1 MTAGDTPAGKPGRP
15 DRDETLARIS
25 GQLDELIKGR
35 RMRDRIITALVAAV
49 AVLAL
54 ILALEHNA
62 RTSDN
67 ATRIAAEEQGLKA
80 GCLFANRA
88 RAGDLAGQ
96 RQLYSQLARHHAL
109 TKAEVAADMTAVR
122 KADMPRDCA
131 HLASRR
137 AVAANP

>member
-1 MTAGDTPAGKPGRP
+1 MTAWDTPAGKPGQADHG
-15 DRDETLARIS
+15 DRLDRIS

-35 RMRDRIITALVAAV
+35 RMRDWIITALVAAV

-54 ILALEHNA
+54 ILALEHSA

-67 ATRIAAEEQGLKA
+67 ATRIAAEARGLKA

-96 RQLYSQLARHHAL
+96 ERLYNQLLRHHVL
-109 TKAEVAADMTAVR
+109 TRAEAEADLAAAR